1 MEDFFPSDESG
12 NTSCY
17 TRILVLFPRQ
27 FVIQVSHP
35 MHFSPR
41 FYKNAAP
48 LPAISSSTHIS
59 NNPHTLS
66 SHNPTILIPYLP
78 PAGSLIQ
85 PPYLNSNSRIK
96 HHHYVRP
103 LHLLSILPFL
113 TAMTQASP
121 VALAPRG
128 DHNTSFVTEIATHTC
143 SSGYAIPGNI
153 STTTGYVNL
162 TASSYLIGELFGTYS
177 ADAHSLQ

>member
-17 TRILVLFPRQ
+17 TRILVLLPRQ

-35 MHFSPR
+35 MHVSPR

-48 LPAISSSTHIS
+48 LPAISSSTHNS

-66 SHNPTILIPYLP
+66 SHNPTILIPHLP
-78 PAGSLIQ
+78 PAASLIQ
-85 PPYLNSNSRIK
+85 PPYLNFNSRIK

-103 LHLLSILPFL
+103 PSPSKHFSLPNGHDASESRRSSSTRRPHHLLRNRNRHPH
-113 TAMTQASP
+113 Q
-121 VALAPRG
+121 
-128 DHNTSFVTEIATHTC
+128 

-177 ADAHSLQ
+177 ADAHSQQ